1 MNLQEFVFTAGWII
15 NWYNHFENNS
25 ALFCN
30 VEHLQT
36 MIQQFYSALHQ
47 TDCYTYVSGDMY

>member
-30 VEHLQT
+30 VEHL
-36 MIQQFYSALHQ
+36 
-47 TDCYTYVSGDMY
+47 